1 MARHPA
7 AIMVSNPGFVRP
19 RVLYFSRID
28 FPSPKANSIQSFN
41 TCLEMAR
48 EGAEVLFVVRH
59 LGASRRDCF
68 AYYGEP
74 EHPHLR
80 IVSMNLPLAGGFND
94 WRGPYFRLYLAQFLR
109 RHARGATMLMTRDG
123 PGLELLDMLHGLRPV
138 PELRTVFEVHKLAFL
153 TKASHQEERG
163 RDLSDPEV
171 QEKLARRRALEERVY
186 NSVDGI
192 VCTSE
197 GARRMLDENFA
208 LHAPACVVPNGTRV
222 PLGEHGEPHVQALLD
237 DSRRDLDVVYVGQLY
252 RWKGVEGALRAIAL
266 LPGARLTIVGGN
278 ETEDLE
284 RLQAL
289 AAELGVTGRVTFE
302 GHVAPH
308 RVAEFLGRARVGV
321 IPLPARGSIEAE
333 HFTSP
338 LKAFE
343 LMRAGVPIVATDL
356 PSTREILR
364 HDEDAW
370 LVPADDPAALA
381 AGLDRLR
388 RDRALAARLVHEA
401 ASRVVAYSWKA
412 RARRVLDF
420 AAGLETPAEA
430 SGA

>member
-1 MARHPA
+1 MDRRPA
-7 AIMVSNPGFVRP
+7 AVMMTNTASARP

-28 FPSPKANSIQSFN
+28 LPSPKANSIQSFN

-48 EGAEVLFVVRH
+48 EGAEVTFVVRR
-59 LGASRRDCF
+59 LTASRRDCF

-74 EHPHLR
+74 EHPRLR
-80 IVSMNLPLAGGFND
+80 ILSMSLPLSSEFNE
-94 WRGPYFRLYLAQFLR
+94 WRGTYFRVYLAQFLR
-109 RHARGATMLMTRDG
+109 RHARGATVLMTRDA
-123 PGLELLDMLHGLRPV
+123 PGLELLDQLRGLKPV
-138 PELRTVFEVHKLAFL
+138 PDLRTLFEVHKLAFL

-163 RDLSDPEV
+163 RALADPRV
-171 QEKLARRRALEERVY
+171 QEKLERRRGLEERVY
-186 NSVDGI
+186 KGVDGI

-197 GARRMLDENFA
+197 GARRMLDEHFS
-208 LHAPACVVPNGTRV
+208 LHARACVVPNGTRV
-222 PLGEHGEPHVQALLD
+222 PVGEYGEPHVQALLD
-237 DSRRDLDVVYVGQLY
+237 DGRRDLDVVYVGQLY
-252 RWKGVEGALRAIAL
+252 RWKGVDGLLQAMAL
-266 LPGARLTIVGGN
+266 LPAARLTIVGGN
-278 ETEDLE
+278 EPEDLQ
-284 RLQAL
+284 RLDAL
-289 AAELGVTGRVTFE
+289 AAELGIADRVAFE
-302 GHVAPH
+302 GQVAPH
-308 RVAEFLGRARVGV
+308 RVAEYLSRARVGV

-370 LVPADDPAALA
+370 LVAPDDAMALA
-381 AGLDRLR
+381 AGLERIR

-401 ASRVVAYSWKA
+401 AARVVDYSWKA

-420 AAGLETPAEA
+420 AAGLAAPAPEN
-430 SGA
+430 GV